1 MIKYQDYEEYFNN
14 FNISKEEKI
23 DLLRYFE
30 ALALIGIE
38 YHKNNEVK
46 NEFNYD

>member
-1 MIKYQDYEEYFNN
+1 MIKYNEYEEYFNN
-14 FNISKEEKI
+14 LNISKEEKI

-38 YHKNNEVK
+38 YHKNNEFK